1 MHTVILALF
10 LAVAVAHAQ
19 FACPDDCNTRVLD
32 QDRLGS
38 WIYAV
43 VAWIERAYCQATC
56 ARTYIS
62 VDRARTLSALACEE
76 FNGDDPDI
84 YAEGIVQCTFN
95 AFDIFARITAPRG
108 LPVRIR
114 GARRVCADGDVLARL
129 RCASRVVLATP
140 IIATMC
146 EYPHM
151 GPCFDGELPDTVMC
165 DTRNHAVLI
174 THIDNWRGSA
184 RVTFQNSRGL
194 AWGVNGT
201 AFITISSEDIE
212 NDHDPLLI
220 LDHLYTA
227 DLTVQSLP
235 RD

>member
-1 MHTVILALF
+1 MRAILALF
-10 LAVAVAHAQ
+10 LIAQVACAAIV
-19 FACPDDCNTRVLD
+19 CPDDCNTRVLD
-32 QDRLGS
+32 QDGFGS

-43 VAWIERAYCQATC
+43 VAWIERAYCQVTC
-56 ARTYIS
+56 ARVYLSI
-62 VDRARTLSALACEE
+62 DRARTLSIVACEE

-84 YAEGIVQCTFN
+84 YAEGIVQCTFE
-95 AFDIFARITAPRG
+95 AFDKFARIAAPRG
-108 LPVRIR
+108 LPIRIR
-114 GARRVCADGDVLARL
+114 GARRICADGPVLARL
-129 RCASRVVLATP
+129 RCASRAVLAAP

-151 GPCFDGELPDTVMC
+151 GPCVDGELPDTIMC
-165 DTRNHAVLI
+165 DSRNHAVLI

-184 RVTFQNSRGL
+184 RVTFQNSRGR

-201 AFITISSEDIE
+201 AFVTISSEDIE

-227 DLTVQSLP
+227 ELSVHSFP